1 MPNPFL
7 HLDKNP
13 EFIADLHNE
22 ALLNRDIREKWGCSN
37 GYVGDRR
44 ARIRKGLPI
53 EKIAAE
59 EADGNTTTE
68 TKTDGSRSIQ
78 FIRSRPVTLEDAR
91 DWIRASGDDPED
103 FEISVRS
110 IAYGHDQSSN
120 FMQARPKQRPLAEQ
134 KFSLANFYAES
145 SKKAKAPRRAEPNA
159 GRGVVSVIADWQ
171 IGKSGRRGGTPEL
184 LERLEAVRDQV
195 EEVYQK
201 RSPERILIPDIGDGI
216 ENFESGGNPHFT
228 NDLSLPDQLD
238 CYSTELWKF
247 VAQAARY
254 APVDIMPVVSNHS
267 QWRRGKTVLGR
278 PKDDFGIYVH
288 REVAKRARSVGLDA
302 TWHFP
307 DEWDE
312 SNAVDFMGANV
323 GAVHGSQF
331 GPGKAIDWWE
341 KQAFGAQAVT
351 RADVLLVGHYHTF
364 HAAVA
369 GTNPVSG
376 RERFCLGAP
385 TIDSGSDHYRQT
397 AGRDS
402 EPGMLVFDVT
412 PRGFDLSSLTILQP

>member
-1 MPNPFL
+1 MPTPFL

-13 EFIADLHNE
+13 EFIADIHNE
-22 ALLNRDIREKWGCSN
+22 TLLNRDIREKWGCSN

-91 DWIRASGDDPED
+91 DWIRASGDNPED

-145 SKKAKAPRRAEPNA
+145 SKKAKAPRRAESNA

-171 IGKSGRRGGTPEL
+171 IGKTGRRGGTPEL
-184 LERLEAVRDQV
+184 LGRLAAVRDQL
-195 EEVYQK
+195 EGIYKE
-201 RSPERILIPDIGDGI
+201 RRPERILIPDLGDGI
-216 ENFESGGNPHFT
+216 ENFESGGNPAFT

-247 VAQAARY
+247 VTQAARY
-254 APVDIMPVVSNHS
+254 APVDIMPVMSNHAA
-267 QWRRGKTVLGR
+267 WRRGKQVLGL
-278 PKDDFGIYVH
+278 PKDDFGLYVH
-288 REVAKRARSVGLDA
+288 REVAKRAASVGLDA
-302 TWHFP
+302 TWHFG
-307 DEWDE
+307 DDYDE
-312 SNAVDFMGANV
+312 SSAIDFLGTGI

-331 GPGKAIDWWE
+331 GPGKAMEWWE
-341 KQAFGAQAVT
+341 KQAFGAQAVSS
-351 RADVLLVGHYHTF
+351 ADVMLTAHFHTF
-364 HAAVA
+364 GAGVA

-376 RERFCLGAP
+376 RERYWLGAP
-385 TIDSGSDHYRQT
+385 TLDSGSDFYRQT

-412 PRGFDLSSLTILQP
+412 KRGFDLSSLTILQP